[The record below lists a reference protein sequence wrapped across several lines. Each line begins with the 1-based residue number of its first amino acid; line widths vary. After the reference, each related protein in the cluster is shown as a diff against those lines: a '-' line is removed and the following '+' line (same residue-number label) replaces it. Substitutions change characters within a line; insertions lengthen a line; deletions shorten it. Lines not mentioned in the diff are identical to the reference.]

1 MPEAAAE
8 KTERAT
14 SKKRED
20 ARKKGTVVKSTE
32 INTAVVLLTG
42 TLALS
47 FTANYFVGN
56 IRFFMTDIFIHA
68 TEFEITASN
77 IQSYSYN
84 SVFFLL
90 RTVGP
95 ILLSILVLG
104 LTANVMQVGFKISG
118 EAIKF
123 ELNKISPL
131 KGFKR
136 LFSAKSVADLVKSI
150 VKILVVGLLI
160 LTAIKSA
167 SEDFIP
173 LMDQNVAYIFVF
185 IGMTMLK
192 ISLRAS
198 IGIVALAAF
207 DYAFQKWE
215 YEKSLRMTKQEVKE
229 EIKEQDGDPV
239 MKARIRSIQREA
251 SRKRMMTEV
260 PKADVV
266 ITNPVHYAVAL
277 KYKSEEAEAPIVIA
291 KGARKIALKIK
302 EIAKEHDVPIIENPH
317 LARTI
322 YKMCDIG
329 MQIPMDLYRSVAEI
343 LAYVYGLKQKVN

>member
-1 MPEAAAE
+1 MPETAAE

-32 INTAVVLLTG
+32 VNTAVVLLTG

-47 FTANYFVGN
+47 FTASYFVGN
-56 IRFFMTDIFIHA
+56 IRFFMTDILAHA
-68 TEFEITASN
+68 TEYEITASN
-77 IQSYSYN
+77 IQSYTYN
-84 SVFFLL
+84 GILFLL
-90 RTVGP
+90 KTIGP

-104 LTANVMQVGFKISG
+104 LTANVMQVGFKVSG

-136 LFSAKSVADLVKSI
+136 MFSSKSIAELVKSI

-160 LTAIKSA
+160 FSVIKSA
-167 SEDFIP
+167 SKDFIP
-173 LMDQNVAYIFVF
+173 LMDQNVGYIFSF
-185 IGMTMLK
+185 IGMMMLK

-198 IGIVALAAF
+198 IGIVVLAAF

-215 YEKSLRMTKQEVKE
+215 YEKNLRMSKQETKE
-229 EIKEQDGDPV
+229 EIKEQEGDPI
-239 MKARIRSIQREA
+239 MKARIRSIQRDA

-266 ITNPVHYAVAL
+266 ITNPIHYAVAL
-277 KYKSEEAEAPIVIA
+277 KYKAEDAEAPIVIA
-291 KGARKIALKIK
+291 KGVRKIALKIK
-302 EIAKEHDVPIIENPH
+302 EIAKEHNVPIVENPK

-322 YKMCDIG
+322 YKMCG
-329 MQIPMDLYRSVAEI
+329 LGVQIPLDLYGSVAEI
-343 LAYVYGLKQKVN
+343 LAYVYGLKQKAN